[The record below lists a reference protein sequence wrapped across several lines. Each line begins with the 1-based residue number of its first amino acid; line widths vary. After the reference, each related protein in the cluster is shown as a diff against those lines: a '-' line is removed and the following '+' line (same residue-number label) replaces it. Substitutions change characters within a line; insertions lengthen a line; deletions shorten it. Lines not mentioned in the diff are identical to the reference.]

1 MLIDIF
7 KTFSA
12 IKNNKQFDRFSKA
25 VDTFSKSCSNLID
38 SLDNFSKSSSTSEA
52 GKESTT
58 ETTNVNGGVSITNS
72 QDLAKAIAEA
82 IKSLPVNVQTDISDV
97 RLVVNNE
104 TGRRVILTLD
114 N

>member
-1 MLIDIF
+1 LVDIF

-25 VDTFSKSCSNLID
+25 VDTFSKSCSDLID
-38 SLDNFSKSSSTSEA
+38 SLDNFSKSSSTSET
-52 GKESTT
+52 GEESTT

-72 QDLAKAIAEA
+72 QDIANAIAAA
-82 IKSLPVNVQTDISDV
+82 IKNLPINVQTDISDV